1 MGVLAIG
8 RSSGALRALP
18 HLEGD
23 REPRSCERCSQ
34 RPPDRHAGRPV
45 PSLLKSFTCPR
56 DLEGT
61 LAFGLYTEEVADLR
75 WPTSAP
81 DEHGVPDCVPA
92 ELPARFCLFLLDGV
106 GDMGEVVALD
116 VDGNEIGRASFS

>member
-1 MGVLAIG
+1 M
-8 RSSGALRALP
+8 
-18 HLEGD
+18 
-23 REPRSCERCSQ
+23 
-34 RPPDRHAGRPV
+34 
-45 PSLLKSFTCPR
+45 
-56 DLEGT
+56 
-61 LAFGLYTEEVADLR
+61 ADLR